1 MTEKR
6 IIQSGKFWILQ
17 ERFLGNYAD
26 AESGWVTTFITANYI
41 EAEARL
47 DDAA

>member
-6 IIQSGKFWILQ
+6 IVQQGRFWVLQ
-17 ERFLGNYAD
+17 ERFPGKYAD
-26 AESGWVTTFITANYI
+26 SESGWVTTFITANYI